1 MAVARYLV
9 VMWTSSGYESFGH
22 LVIGDRIQSLLFA
35 WILGPT
41 VSPRPVW
48 ETNGT
53 TVVSVESVDETGSVA
68 NAV

>member
-1 MAVARYLV
+1 
-9 VMWTSSGYESFGH
+9 MWTSSGYESFGH

-53 TVVSVESVDETGSVA
+53 TLASMESVDETGSVA